1 MQPAE
6 VVLIVLAAGRGQR
19 LGGVAKA
26 LLESH
31 GRSYLARIRA
41 SALAAGVQHGVV
53 VVAEPHAAAV
63 ASEAHRLGLHVV
75 DNPQPE
81 FGMARSIECGFA
93 WATSSLGAAALLW
106 PCDHPLVEPA
116 TVTALIAAIADAPG
130 VIPMVEQYGGQRGGQ
145 RGGHP
150 ALVSRSLFT
159 AMTQCSKLAEGARSV
174 LRAAAVRRISIRD
187 QGCIVDVDDP
197 AAALAVAAAGS
208 R

>member
-26 LLESH
+26 LLESR

-81 FGMARSIECGFA
+81 LGMARSIECGFA

-130 VIPMVEQYGGQRGGQ
+130 VVPMVGH

-150 ALVSRSLFT
+150 ALVGRSLFA

-187 QGCIVDVDDP
+187 QGCIVDVDEP

-208 R
+208 P